1 MIQHKTVL
9 TTIHLVLKTIIIAQ
23 MLSTRGEGNIIIKL
37 ETVTTAAADSKHD
50 RNQIRRMTRKPSPEV
65 EPTHLAAFRRS

>member
-23 MLSTRGEGNIIIKL
+23 MLSTTGKENIIIKL
-37 ETVTTAAADSKHD
+37 ETVTTAVADSKHD
-50 RNQIRRMTRKPSPEV
+50 RNPIRRMTRKPSLEV
-65 EPTHLAAFRRS
+65 APTHLAAFRRS